1 MTKQDVERCL
11 ARKKKIIENVFS
23 TGSLDALL
31 FWGGEQWRI
40 TLLSAFSVF
49 DLGKYQIFAA
59 VTEMDY
65 INQIFSYFFQTCD
78 I

>member
-1 MTKQDVERCL
+1 MCSPQEVWM
-11 ARKKKIIENVFS
+11 
-23 TGSLDALL
+23 L
-31 FWGGEQWRI
+31 FYSGGGEQWRI